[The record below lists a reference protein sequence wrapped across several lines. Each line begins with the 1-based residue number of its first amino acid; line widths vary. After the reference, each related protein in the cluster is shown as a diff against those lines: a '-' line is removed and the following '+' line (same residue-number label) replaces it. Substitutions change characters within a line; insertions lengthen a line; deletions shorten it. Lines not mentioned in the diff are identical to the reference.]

1 MESFVY
7 DIDSIR
13 GLNLS
18 KKVPLP
24 IFAYLVE
31 ESFKF
36 SIAETNAFSL
46 SSFESVIYKNYLS
59 RSSKEKQCLLPPK
72 NDVSA

>member
-1 MESFVY
+1 MESFLY

-13 GLNLS
+13 GLNLN

-31 ESFKF
+31 ETFKF
-36 SIAETNAFSL
+36 SINETNTFSL
-46 SSFESVIYKNYLS
+46 TNFESVFDNRNILN
-59 RSSKEKQCLLPPK
+59 RSSKGNLF
-72 NDVSA
+72 S